1 MSELIP
7 DIQLQDN
14 TEQRLACVLVLD
26 GSGSM
31 SGEKIDKL
39 NEGLKSLDRLLRPTR

>member
-1 MSELIP
+1 MAELIP

-26 GSGSM
+26 ASPHQTAG
-31 SGEKIDKL
+31 
-39 NEGLKSLDRLLRPTR
+39 N